1 MPYTSFDTALSEIY
15 MPKIKLDVD
24 IALPDGKKD
33 VEECNPAELS
43 AAMNTELEAFDRYMR
58 SQSGQ
63 DPLVRAERTL
73 LKTYLAWKI
82 LHAPKADSTKD

>member
-1 MPYTSFDTALSEIY
+1 MPN
-15 MPKIKLDVD
+15 KIQID
-24 IALPDGKKD
+24 IDLALPDGKAGVQD
-33 VEECNPAELS
+33 CNAAELS
-43 AAMNTELEAFDRYMR
+43 AAMNNEMEAFDKYMR

-82 LHAPKADSTKD
+82 LHASKANGTKD

>member
-1 MPYTSFDTALSEIY
+1 MSS
-15 MPKIKLDVD
+15 KISIEVDV
-24 IALPDGKKD
+24 ALPDGRATPQ
-33 VEECNPAELS
+33 ECNPAELS

-58 SQSGQ
+58 NQSGQ

-82 LHAPKADSTKD
+82 LHASKADSTKD